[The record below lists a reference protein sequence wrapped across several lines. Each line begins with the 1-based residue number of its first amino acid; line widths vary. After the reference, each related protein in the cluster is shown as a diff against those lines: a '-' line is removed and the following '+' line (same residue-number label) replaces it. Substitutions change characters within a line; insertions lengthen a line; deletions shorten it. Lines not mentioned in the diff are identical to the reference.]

1 MCVSVVHGIFIDIKN
16 ALILSHHQL
25 NSGEFKP
32 CFCEQSLR
40 DVDLFQQS
48 KGNCEIVAQ
57 MTNYQGHENLLQIL
71 KSSINNLN
79 NIINLVLM

>member
-1 MCVSVVHGIFIDIKN
+1 MCVSIVHRIFIDIKS

-32 CFCEQSLR
+32 CFCEPSLS

-48 KGNCEIVAQ
+48 KGNCQIAAQ
-57 MTNYQGHENLLQIL
+57 MSNSHGHENFLEIL
-71 KSSINNLN
+71 NRFINN
-79 NIINLVLM
+79 